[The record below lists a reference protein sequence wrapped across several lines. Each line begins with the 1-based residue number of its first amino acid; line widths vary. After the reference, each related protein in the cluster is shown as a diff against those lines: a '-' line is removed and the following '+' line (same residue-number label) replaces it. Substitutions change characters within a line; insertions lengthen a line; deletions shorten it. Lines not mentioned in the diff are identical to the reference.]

1 MASSTGSP
9 TLRRPLSSARPN
21 CRPRVT
27 RPLWTSRQ
35 GMTRL
40 ASMKVRL
47 KRGEL
52 ADKLINLLGLRL
64 TLDGAIHPHQYFGI
78 GKKGHDIYFP
88 AIAFLHEGQAQGRQR
103 VLVFDLQIGTAS

>member
-27 RPLWTSRQ
+27 RPSWTSRQ

-40 ASMKVRL
+40 ASMSLNL
-47 KRGEL
+47 KRREF
-52 ADKLINLLGLRL
+52 ADKSIDLLRFRL
-64 TLDGAIHPHQYFGI
+64 ALDGAIHPHQRFGI
-78 GKKGHDIYFP
+78 GKKRHHIDFP
-88 AIAFLHEGQAQGRQR
+88 RIAFLDEREAQG
-103 VLVFDLQIGTAS
+103 

>member
-9 TLRRPLSSARPN
+9 TWRRPFSSARPN

-40 ASMKVRL
+40 ASMDSSL
-47 KRGEL
+47 KRREF
-52 ADKLINLLGLRL
+52 ADKLSDLLRFRL
-64 TLDGAIHPHQYFGI
+64 ALDGAIHPHQQFGI
-78 GKKGHDIYFP
+78 GKKGHDVYFP
-88 AIAFLHEGQAQGRQR
+88 ALVFLEKGELQGRQR
-103 VLVFDLQIGTAS
+103 ALVI